1 MKERRSDT
9 PPPGSTA
16 APLRLLIAAERALSV
31 LLLGLLVGLMAA
43 QVGARY
49 VFGSPIAWSEELAR
63 FVLIWLG
70 FIGAVFVM
78 AEGGHITVDVVS
90 RTLSRK
96 GRLAIE
102 CVSSL
107 VVITACAMLLP
118 AGIAFARQMGSV
130 RSPALQMP
138 MSWWYWA
145 AGAGFGLLAL
155 HTALNLI
162 VALRRG
168 APIWDA
174 SEGRDG
180 GRVGSGGTS

>member
-1 MKERRSDT
+1 MPLS
-9 PPPGSTA
+9 
-16 APLRLLIAAERALSV
+16 APAPVRLLIAVERGISV
-31 LLLGLLVGLMAA
+31 LLLAVLLGLMAA
-43 QVGARY
+43 QVAARY

-70 FIGAVFVM
+70 FMAAVFVM
-78 AEGGHITVDVVS
+78 GEGGHITVDVVS
-90 RTLSRK
+90 RRLSRK
-96 GRLAIE
+96 GRLALE

-145 AGAGFGLLAL
+145 AGVGFVLLAL
-155 HTALNLI
+155 HTAINLSL
-162 VALRRG
+162 AFRQG
-168 APIWDA
+168 APIWDR
-174 SEGRDG
+174 SQGRDDYQVG
-180 GRVGSGGTS
+180 GGGTA